1 MTRRL
6 RRRGLQRVPL
16 LAGWLFAD
24 LFLVL
29 FLIGLAS
36 IPPKPAL
43 AKPRKPHPTATPTP
57 TSPRVLDRT
66 PVSFHVNV
74 PPAEFQNQAT
84 QQTAKSQLLSALNQK
99 LDQLHL
105 RGQEAGFVLV
115 FASGPEDEINQAVA
129 TANSV
134 VNIVR
139 TKDSTFSEASGLG
152 YWNGSGN
159 YLKFVVFF
167 FSRPS

>member
-1 MTRRL
+1 L
-6 RRRGLQRVPL
+6 RSRGLQRTPL

-36 IPPKPAL
+36 IPLRSATP
-43 AKPRKPHPTATPTP
+43 KPHPPRPHPTVKPTPTP
-57 TSPRVLDRT
+57 PRVLDRT
-66 PVSFHVNV
+66 PVSFLVDV
-74 PPAEFQNQAT
+74 PPTEFQNQAT
-84 QQTAKSQLLSALNQK
+84 EGAAKSQLLGALNQK

-105 RGQEAGFVLV
+105 QGKQAGFVLV
-115 FASGPEDEINQAVA
+115 FASGPQSGIDQAVA

-139 TKDSTFSEASGLG
+139 TRDSTFSEASGLG
-152 YWNGSGN
+152 YWSGSGD
-159 YLKFVVFF
+159 YFKFVVFF
-167 FSRPS
+167 FSGST